1 MQVTV
6 LVDNNKILFDM
17 GQGELF
23 AENAKKLGIDL
34 AADIAVLSHG
44 QYDHGAGLSEPLCV

>member
-44 QYDHGAGLSEPLCV
+44 HYDHGAGLSEPLCV